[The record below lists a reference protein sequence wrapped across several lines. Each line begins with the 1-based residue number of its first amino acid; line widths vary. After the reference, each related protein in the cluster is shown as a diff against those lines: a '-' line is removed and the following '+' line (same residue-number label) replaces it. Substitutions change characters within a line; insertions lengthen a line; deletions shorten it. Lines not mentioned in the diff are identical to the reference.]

1 MSKTKPNVKLKT
13 IQFIIDK
20 KYNNIFNEMA
30 YISKN
35 IYNCC
40 IYSNNIFTLFKNNVY
55 KEMYDFFSIINNT
68 NIPKKRYIMKMKNN
82 TDIIVDK
89 LKVYYD
95 IYTNNLQL
103 IKTNNTIIFEYIK
116 NKINTNNIILN
127 SFNIKQFY
135 KETTKEL
142 NNKVSYNISNKEYV
156 FTNIIDRI
164 IKSFYNKKYFL
175 TRYQMLNHIKCTFND
190 EQLINDIKDN
200 YYYYDNF
207 KYINYKKKIESD
219 FKVVLDSDQYI
230 FKKFVYNYGLSNN
243 KDKLPADI
251 ILNIIDKY
259 YEAIKS
265 YYGKLNKKLKADKP
279 KYLGKN
285 DKFNLFYYPSSFKR
299 FNNCARLT
307 VGSYIADNYNNINK
321 SNINKLSN
329 RKYYNNSNIVNNI
342 KNKNK
347 KDYIKL
353 DNGFINKQYILDANF
368 MYLKLPNILNNKKV
382 KLIQIK
388 PNEVNFTA
396 YVTYEEIVK
405 NIKINNIIPTV
416 DNAVSID
423 TGIKNLLTIYNPTGN
438 QYIIRGGKLKSIN
451 EFYNKKISKL
461 QSINKKTL
469 GINKFNRLYS
479 LLNERK
485 NKINGEINKIIS
497 ILLKVYPNK
506 ICFIVGYNEN
516 WKTNVNLGKNTN
528 RNFYQIPYARLL
540 LKLKDKLEA
549 NGKQLIINEE
559 SYTSLCDSLSLEHLG
574 KKNKYMGERV
584 SRGLYLSKTGKA
596 INADLN
602 GAINIMRK
610 VIDLK
615 EVSGENIFNPK
626 ILKA

>member
-20 KYNNIFNEMA
+20 KYNKIFDEMS

-68 NIPKKRYIMKMKNN
+68 SIPKKRYIMKIKNN

-103 IKTNNTIIFEYIK
+103 IKTNNTIIYEYIK
-116 NKINTNNIILN
+116 NKINANNIILN
-127 SFNIKQFY
+127 SYNIKQFY

-142 NNKVSYNISNKEYV
+142 NNKVSYNVSNKEYV

-279 KYLGKN
+279 KYLDKN

-353 DNGFINKQYILDANF
+353 DNGFINKQYIIDTYYS
-368 MYLKLPNILNNKKV
+368 YLKLPNILNNKKV

-438 QYIIRGGKLKSIN
+438 QYIIRGSKLKSIN

-497 ILLKVYPNK
+497 TLLKVYPNK
-506 ICFIVGYNEN
+506 TCFIVGYNEN

-540 LKLKDKLEA
+540 LKLKEKLEA

-559 SYTSLCDSLSLEHLG
+559 SYTSLCDSLSLEFLG
-574 KKNKYMGERV
+574 KKDEYMGERV
-584 SRGLYLSKTGKA
+584 TRGLYISKTGKA

-615 EVSGENIFNPK
+615 EVSGDNIFNPK